1 VNIKKELMQIFIS
14 ALLLALCIE
23 VGWISPAHSYWGNVA
38 TAVVMYVLVRILA
51 YFLS

>member
-1 VNIKKELMQIFIS
+1 MNVKRELMEIGIS

-38 TAVVMYVLVRILA
+38 TAVVMYILVRVLA